1 MSYLRKTSEF
11 PESVAW
17 PYPYLTV
24 SMRDQLNLI
33 HEALIDPDSPFL
45 RLAPGV
51 TPGHDLSA
59 LNLHAVRETALA
71 AYADFAAGNSERART
86 ALRAVVDAQWLEP
99 GAPWH
104 GTFPTVAE
112 QPAPGE
118 GAVEW
123 TGFDPNWR
131 QFVGVVLARCRLEY
145 TSLLGDKL
153 VASVDAALRA
163 CVEGEPR
170 ERIPEW
176 YTNPLLLAAWLEATV
191 GVMLDEP
198 AFVTRGEERL
208 RSVNDQV
215 ERDGDLAE
223 YNSPTYDGVDLFA
236 LALCEGRPPTP
247 YFADAGS
254 RLRQVVEDRLNRLW
268 HREFQVI
275 TGPYIRS
282 YGFRL
287 TDYVSLTGLWLAMSG
302 VDHGTLPK
310 ILDVD
315 TDHIHDLFFAPLFEG
330 LTRPWNLPRWEGGP
344 FHTQRFESTVATSCP
359 VSFAAT
365 GVEVGRRHTF
375 ARDQYFPLV
384 AHKSRG
390 DSVDYLALQVPASVT
405 VTEGSIGY
413 DARIF
418 ATLTSDGP
426 RVTCV
431 LRTSERPRWQRAE
444 LACGSL
450 SLWCSKEPD
459 LMEITELPLGFSTRL
474 EWDVPVLPVQV
485 VPQSYF

>member
-1 MSYLRKTSEF
+1 MSRSIAGSAPGGQLMLTSDVENYPGF
-11 PESVAW
+11 PEGIDG
-17 PYPYLTV
+17 PDL
-24 SMRDQLNLI
+24 MRRFREQA
-33 HEALIDPDSPFL
+33 ERFGTQFL
-45 RLAPGV
+45 SGDVERV
-51 TPGHDLSA
+51 DLSA
-59 LNLHAVRETALA
+59 RP
-71 AYADFAAGNSERART
+71 FR
-86 ALRAVVDAQWLEP
+86 LE
-99 GAPWH
+99 
-104 GTFPTVAE
+104 AE
-112 QPAPGE
+112 SLDGP
-118 GAVEW
+118 V
-123 TGFDPNWR
+123 T
-131 QFVGVVLARCRLEY
+131 VLADTLIIATGVLFILAGAARLGGM
-145 TSLLGDKL
+145 SDFIARP
-153 VASVDAALRA
+153 VLR
-163 CVEGEPR
+163 GF
-170 ERIPEW
+170 
-176 YTNPLLLAAWLEATV
+176 TF
-191 GVMLDEP
+191 G
-198 AFVTRGEERL
+198 
-208 RSVNDQV
+208 
-215 ERDGDLAE
+215 
-223 YNSPTYDGVDLFA
+223 
-236 LALCEGRPPTP
+236 LALTI
-247 YFADAGS
+247 AIK
-254 RLRQVVEDRLNRLW
+254 Q
-268 HREFQVI
+268 
-275 TGPYIRS
+275 
-282 YGFRL
+282 
-287 TDYVSLTGLWLAMSG
+287 
-302 VDHGTLPK
+302 LPK

-444 LACGSL
+444 LTCGAL
-450 SLWCSKEPD
+450 SLWCTKEPD

-485 VPQSYF
+485 VPQSYL